1 MAQSELDM
9 TKVMVLFQRRYNSIR
24 EVSRLTE
31 ELADAL
37 SRNDEISVT
46 MVLEMR
52 ADELG
57 RFDDCTGELWRMCEH
72 AGCET
77 VQKMRRLITADPAE
91 TAGESPEEKK
101 IYEIRRK
108 TQAVIDQLRVADER
122 LNRKVAGKKSYYGN
136 AGR

>member
-1 MAQSELDM
+1 MAQSKLDM
-9 TKVMVLFQRRYNSIR
+9 AKVMVLFQRRYNSIR

-37 SRNDEISVT
+37 ARNDEVSVT

-57 RFDDCTGELWRMCEH
+57 KFDDCTGELWQMCEH
-72 AGCET
+72 ADCET
-77 VQKMRRLITADPAE
+77 VQKVRQLITSEPTED
-91 TAGESPEEKK
+91 AGESPEEKK

-108 TQAVIDQLRVADER
+108 TQTVIDQLRIVDER
-122 LNRKVAGKKSYYGN
+122 LNRKVTGKKSYYG
-136 AGR
+136 AVGK